1 MLLFWGMENIEEKAC
16 LCALNRIF
24 GFEPKTGLDLISHL
38 GSASGIFRMRED
50 ELDGILGPFSRH
62 RGKICRKA
70 MDEAAEEL
78 TSLSAKGI
86 QFCGI
91 TEKSYPSL
99 LKECEDAPIGLYVRS
114 DTDTSE
120 LWTESSLAVV
130 GTRDISPYGKEW
142 CRRLVNGL
150 ALTDRQ
156 PAIISGLALGTDIE
170 AHKTALEAGVP
181 TIAVMATGPDSI
193 YPFRH
198 RETAERIASTPGCAL
213 VTDYPPGTAPLAI
226 NFLRRNRIIA
236 GLSRATI
243 LVESKIRGGGMATCR
258 LAFSYHREVYALPGR
273 VDDIRSQGCNEL
285 IKRQIA
291 EPITSLSSLVS
302 DLGMKV
308 LDSSAKTDGIAELR
322 QYYRNRIGEEDL
334 SLICA
339 VVNAIRKK
347 RAVTAEELAGLLKA
361 DYSRITVL
369 TGILEIDGFISKD
382 LLQRCSINP
391 KFM

>member
-38 GSASGIFRMRED
+38 GSASGIFRMKED

-114 DTDTSE
+114 NTDTSE

-170 AHKTALEAGVP
+170 AHKTALEAGLP

>member
-114 DTDTSE
+114 NTDTSE

-170 AHKTALEAGVP
+170 AHKTALEAGLP

-273 VDDIRSQGCNEL
+273 IDDIRSQGCNEL

-361 DYSRITVL
+361 DYSRITAL

>member
-1 MLLFWGMENIEEKAC
+1 MENIEEKAC

-86 QFCGI
+86 QFYGI

-99 LKECEDAPIGLYVRS
+99 LKECEDAPIGLYVKS

-170 AHKTALEAGVP
+170 AHKTALEAGLP

-382 LLQRCSINP
+382 LMQRCSINP

>member
-170 AHKTALEAGVP
+170 AHKTALEAGLP

>member
-86 QFCGI
+86 HFCGI

-170 AHKTALEAGVP
+170 AHKTALEAGLP

-339 VVNAIRKK
+339 IVNAIRKK

>member
-1 MLLFWGMENIEEKAC
+1 MENIEEKAC

-86 QFCGI
+86 HFCGI

-170 AHKTALEAGVP
+170 AHKTALEAGLP

-339 VVNAIRKK
+339 IVNAIRKK

>member
-1 MLLFWGMENIEEKAC
+1 MENIEEKAC

-62 RGKICRKA
+62 RGEICRKA

-114 DTDTSE
+114 NTDTSE

-170 AHKTALEAGVP
+170 AHKTALEAGLP

>member
-38 GSASGIFRMRED
+38 GSASGIFRMKED

-114 DTDTSE
+114 NTDTSE

-170 AHKTALEAGVP
+170 AHKTALEAGLP

-291 EPITSLSSLVS
+291 EPITSLSSFVS

-361 DYSRITVL
+361 DYSRIIVL